1 MPDSNEVPSV
11 SGRIRIRVS
20 KLKHQSFI
28 KRTFI
33 MTTDRKQAMHV
44 EAGKSFSTAEANE
57 NERRWNDDKI
67 DRKNQDSTN
76 NYDKTRMKLNFEIGS
91 DGKIYPLGY
100 SEKSLEV
107 RLQERLSELGWKP
120 FKPDSKIQPN
130 CCARFIFGG
139 NHDRTIEMAFGDQTV
154 NLEKDADNSHLHRC
168 EEIEHW
174 AKDVYDWCVRR
185 YGQENIVGF
194 QVHLDE
200 SSPHIHALIVP
211 VGQRTKSGRECVM
224 WSAKFGKNRY
234 EYGQI
239 LREMHTS
246 LYEEVGSKYGLERGD
261 SIEGRNVQHLHKRDY
276 IRKLTKDAKQAE
288 KAVKGLQT
296 MIQKLEAQIYS
307 YQTQLEEI
315 DESLASGQIALRE
328 YESRKSEILKQ
339 ISEYQS
345 KLEDKSDKLRAKEQE
360 LEQLTK
366 DTANAR
372 SVIQP
377 FRNHKVDFT
386 APQITEKPPMF
397 GTDKWVERQNQHIAK
412 QFTTIVRKIESLY
425 RNDAARQ
432 VEAAQRNVLAD
443 YGELYQLQ
451 NDVKTLTENNDSLK
465 SILETMLDQLA
476 NPLIRSKIFAIA
488 DALICGT
495 PVAISSSGGGGSTS
509 DLRWDGRRPDE
520 EEEAYRRRCLI
531 FAMGTVKKQNEK
543 KSYRR
548 K

>member
-1 MPDSNEVPSV
+1 MN
-11 SGRIRIRVS
+11 
-20 KLKHQSFI
+20 
-28 KRTFI
+28 
-33 MTTDRKQAMHV
+33 TDIKQAMHV
-44 EAGKSFSTAEANE
+44 EAAKSFSTAEANE

-67 DRKNQDSTN
+67 DRKNQYSTN
-76 NYDKTRMKLNFEIGS
+76 NYDKTRMKLNFEIGT
-91 DGKIYPLGY
+91 DGKIHPLGY
-100 SEKSLEV
+100 HEKPLEV

-139 NHDRTIEMAFGDQTV
+139 NHDRTIEMAFGNQSV

-174 AKDVYDWCVRR
+174 AKDVYGWCTKR

-211 VGQRTKSGRECVM
+211 VGQRTKSGSECVM

-288 KAVKGLQT
+288 KAVNGLQSMMRHLESKIFSYNQQLEKVEQELASGKIT
-296 MIQKLEAQIYS
+296 LDKYEAQKTDIQKL
-307 YQTQLEEI
+307 
-315 DESLASGQIALRE
+315 IA
-328 YESRKSEILKQ
+328 
-339 ISEYQS
+339 EYQA
-345 KLEDKSDKLRAKEQE
+345 KLDDKTDKLHIKEQE
-360 LEQLTK
+360 LERL
-366 DTANAR
+366 TANAAKAR
-372 SVIQP
+372 SVVQP
-377 FRNHKVDFT
+377 FRNYKVDFT
-386 APQITEKPPMF
+386 PPQITEKVPLF
-397 GTDKWVERQNQHIAK
+397 RTDKWVESQNQHIAK

-443 YGELYQLQ
+443 YGELFQLR
-451 NDVKTLTENNDSLK
+451 NDVKSLTENNDNLK
-465 SILETMLDQLA
+465 STLETILDQLA
-476 NPLIRSKIFAIA
+476 NPALRSKIFAIV
-488 DALICGT
+488 DTLISGQ
-495 PVAISSSGGGGSTS
+495 PISISSGGGGSTS
-509 DLRWDGRRPDE
+509 DLPWDGRRPDE

-531 FAMGTVKKQNEK
+531 FAIGTVKKQSEK

>member
-1 MPDSNEVPSV
+1 MRELAQEQAPITINTYKED
-11 SGRIRIRVS
+11 
-20 KLKHQSFI
+20 
-28 KRTFI
+28 I
-33 MTTDRKQAMHV
+33 MNTDIKQAMHV
-44 EAGKSFSTAEANE
+44 EAAKSFSSAEANE

-76 NYDKTRMKLNFEIGS
+76 NYDKTRMKLNFEIGT
-91 DGKIYPLGY
+91 DGKIHALGY
-100 SEKSLEV
+100 HEKSLEV
-107 RLQERLSELGWKP
+107 RLQERLSELCWKP

-154 NLEKDADNSHLHRC
+154 NLEKDADNSHLLRC

-174 AKDVYDWCVRR
+174 AKDVYDWCAKR

-200 SSPHIHALIVP
+200 SSPHIHALIVT

>member
-1 MPDSNEVPSV
+1 MNGV
-11 SGRIRIRVS
+11 G
-20 KLKHQSFI
+20 
-28 KRTFI
+28 
-33 MTTDRKQAMHV
+33 MTNH
-44 EAGKSFSTAEANE
+44 
-57 NERRWNDDKI
+57 
-67 DRKNQDSTN
+67 
-76 NYDKTRMKLNFEIGS
+76 YDKTRMKLNFEIGP
-91 DGKIYPLGY
+91 DGKIHPLGY
-100 SEKSLEV
+100 QKKSLEV
-107 RLQERLSELGWKP
+107 RLQERLAELSWKP

-130 CCARFIFGG
+130 CCAKFIFGG
-139 NHDRTIEMAFGDQTV
+139 NHDRMLEMAFGEQTV
-154 NLEKDADNSHLHRC
+154 NLEKDADNNHLHRC

-200 SSPHIHALIVP
+200 SSPHIHALIIP
-211 VGQRTKSGRECVM
+211 VGTRAKSGRECVM

-261 SIEGRNVQHLHKRDY
+261 SIDGRNVQHLHKREY
-276 IRKLTKDAKQAE
+276 IRKLTKEAKQAE

-296 MIQKLEAQIYS
+296 MIRKLEREMLAGRNR
-307 YQTQLEEI
+307 LKEI
-315 DESLASGQIALRE
+315 DEALASGKITLDRYEAQKADVLKLIA
-328 YESRKSEILKQ
+328 
-339 ISEYQS
+339 EYQS
-345 KLEDKSDKLRAKEQE
+345 KLDDKAGKLQVKEQE

-366 DTANAR
+366 DVSKVR

-386 APQITEKPPMF
+386 PPQITEKVPLF
-397 GTDKWVERQNQHIAK
+397 GTDKWVERQNKSIAK
-412 QFTTIVRKIESLY
+412 QFTEIVRKIESLY

-443 YGELYQLQ
+443 YGELYQLRK
-451 NDVKTLTENNDSLK
+451 DVKTLIENNDGLK
-465 SILETMLDQLA
+465 STLETMLDQLA
-476 NPLIRSKIFAIA
+476 NPSLRSKIFTIA
-488 DALICGT
+488 DALAGGT
-495 PVAISSSGGGGSTS
+495 PSAISSGGGGGGNSDP

-520 EEEAYRRRCLI
+520 EEEAYRRRCLM
-531 FAMGTVKKQNEK
+531 FAVGIVKRQHEK

-548 K
+548 

>member
-1 MPDSNEVPSV
+1 MAQEQAP
-11 SGRIRIRVS
+11 I
-20 KLKHQSFI
+20 I
-28 KRTFI
+28 KNTFKKDI
-33 MTTDRKQAMHV
+33 MNTDIKQAMHV
-44 EAGKSFSTAEANE
+44 EAAKSFSSAEANE
-57 NERRWNDDKI
+57 NERRWNDNKI

-91 DGKIYPLGY
+91 DGKIHPLGY
-100 SEKSLEV
+100 SEKSLEI

-139 NHDRTIEMAFGDQTV
+139 NHDRTIEMAFGNQAV

-174 AKDVYDWCVRR
+174 AKDVYGWCAKR

-211 VGQRTKSGRECVM
+211 VGQRIKSGRECVM

-239 LREMHTS
+239 LRGMHTS

-261 SIEGRNVQHLHKRDY
+261 SIDGRNVQHLHKRDY
-276 IRKLTKDAKQAE
+276 IRKLTKEAKQAE

-296 MIQKLEAQIYS
+296 MIQKLEVQIYN

-315 DESLASGQIALRE
+315 DKSLASGQIELRE

-339 ISEYQS
+339 ISEYHS
-345 KLEDKSDKLRAKEQE
+345 KLEDKSDKLHAKEQE
-360 LEQLTK
+360 LEQLIK
-366 DTANAR
+366 DAANAR

-377 FRNHKVDFT
+377 FRNHKVDFIP
-386 APQITEKPPMF
+386 PQITEKVPLF
-397 GTDKWVERQNQHIAK
+397 GTDKWVEHQNRHIAQ
-412 QFTTIVRKIESLY
+412 QFTEIVRKIESLN

-443 YGELYQLQ
+443 YGELYQLR
-451 NDVKTLTENNDSLK
+451 NDVKSLTENNDNLK
-465 SILETMLDQLA
+465 STLETILDQLA
-476 NPLIRSKIFAIA
+476 KPSLRIKIFTIA

-495 PVAISSSGGGGSTS
+495 PISVSSGGGGGNSSS

-520 EEEAYRRRCLI
+520 EEEAYRRRCL
-531 FAMGTVKKQNEK
+531 MLPLGRERSKV
-543 KSYRR
+543 RR
-548 K
+548 IVIGEDKLLE